1 MDMAEVKRRLLG
13 VDDEIHDLLRYT
25 AISKEQRDIEV
36 ELENYEAMKET
47 ISRNLKQPLDPT
59 AEIGKMRKALS
70 GNPVIS
76 VNGQLDVQ
84 HLCALALN

>member
-47 ISRNLKQPLDPT
+47 ISRNLKQPLDPHKRR
-59 AEIGKMRKALS
+59 EDR
-70 GNPVIS
+70 
-76 VNGQLDVQ
+76 D
-84 HLCALALN
+84 